1 VTVLKNGTL
10 IFAPTQTIPM
20 RKSLILLSA
29 LFLFLSGAVYA
40 QSTERTELEKKR
52 KQTLQ
57 EIDILNRQYN
67 EIRQNKKASLGQLAV
82 IQRKIALR
90 NRMIGDINKQVNVIN
105 QNINNSYK
113 EMRRLQKDLD
123 TLKMNYAHNVVYAYK
138 NRSNYDFLNFLFS
151 ASDFNDAVR
160 RIAYMR
166 AYRNYR
172 SQQLDAIVKTEKLY
186 KEKIVELSNNKK
198 EKTAVLGEQNK
209 EMGEL
214 VKDKNEQASVV
225 NDIKKK
231 EKEINKTL
239 AAKKKQAQQLQSSIT
254 AVINREIAAA
264 KKEATA
270 KAKAEEARI
279 KEEAKN
285 NATVTA
291 TPTTTA
297 TVTNKTTTTT
307 TVKKEET
314 KKPASYLEYNKED
327 IALGAN
333 FESNRG
339 KLPFPVDNGY
349 IIGNY
354 GSNVVPG
361 TNIKYTQ
368 DFITI
373 SSPIGTTVK
382 ACFDGEVMSVYDVG
396 GMTAVT
402 IKHGKYFT
410 TYSNLSS
417 VNVSKGQQVKTGQSI
432 GRVGE
437 NLDGDG
443 EINFILA
450 KELQFINPTGWL
462 RSR

>member
-1 VTVLKNGTL
+1 
-10 IFAPTQTIPM
+10 M
-20 RKSLILLSA
+20 RKSLILISA
-29 LFLFLSGAVYA
+29 LFLFLNSSLFA
-40 QSTERTELEKKR
+40 QNERSELEKKR

-57 EIDILNRQYN
+57 EIELLNRQYN

-82 IQRKIALR
+82 IQRKLDLR
-90 NRMIGDINKQVNVIN
+90 NRVIGDINKQVGIIN

-123 TLKMNYAHNVVYAYK
+123 TLKIIYSHNVVYAYK

-151 ASDFNDAVR
+151 ASNFNDAVR

-172 SQQLDAIVKTEKLY
+172 AQQLDAIVKTEELY

-198 EKTAVLGEQNK
+198 EKTAVLGEQSK

-214 VKDKNEQASVV
+214 VKDKTEQAAVV

-231 EKEINKTL
+231 EKEINTTL
-239 AAKKKQAQQLQSSIT
+239 AAKRKQAQQLQSSIT
-254 AVINREIAAA
+254 AVINREIKAA
-264 KKEATA
+264 KIEADKLEKERIARE
-270 KAKAEEARI
+270 KANAEAVI
-279 KEEAKN
+279 KEAKN
-285 NATVTA
+285 NTA
-291 TPTTTA
+291 TNTGA
-297 TVTNKTTTTT
+297 TSPAAKPTT

-339 KLPFPVDNGY
+339 RLPFPVDNGY
-349 IIGNY
+349 IIGNF
-354 GSNVVPG
+354 GTNVVPG

-373 SSPIGTTVK
+373 SSPIGTSVK
-382 ACFDGEVMSVYDVG
+382 ACFDGEVMSVYDIG

-402 IKHGKYFT
+402 LKHGKYFT

-417 VNVSKGQQVKTGQSI
+417 AGVSKGQQVKTGQSI
-432 GRVGE
+432 GKVGE

-443 EINFILA
+443 ELNFILA
-450 KELQFINPTGWL
+450 RELVFINPTGWL